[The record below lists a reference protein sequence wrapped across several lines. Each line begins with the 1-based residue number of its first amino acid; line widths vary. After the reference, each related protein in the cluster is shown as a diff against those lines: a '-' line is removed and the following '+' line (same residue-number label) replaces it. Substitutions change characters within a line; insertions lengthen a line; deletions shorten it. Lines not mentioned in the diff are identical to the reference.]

1 MSDDLFKDTQ
11 LGVSQQSDCCI
22 IIVTCD
28 HLIANSEVIS
38 PDASSQ
44 ENTSAGLD
52 KYILLIF

>member
-22 IIVTCD
+22 IIVTWD
-28 HLIANSEVIS
+28 HLIAKSEVIS

-52 KYILLIF
+52 